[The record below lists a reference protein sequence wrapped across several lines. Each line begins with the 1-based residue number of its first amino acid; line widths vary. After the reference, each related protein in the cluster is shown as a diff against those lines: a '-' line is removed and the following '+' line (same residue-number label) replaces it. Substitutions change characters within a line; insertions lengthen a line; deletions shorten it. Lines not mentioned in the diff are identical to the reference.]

1 MLSQIRGQ
9 DRAIARLR
17 AAVAA
22 DRVAHAYLFAGPV
35 GSGKHATAVAFAAA
49 VNCDELPGE
58 GCGRCASCER
68 IAAGIHPDVRTL
80 EPQGAAHIIP
90 IQTIRAEV
98 VAAVGLPPHEA
109 RVRFFLIEE
118 AAELQ
123 PAAANTLLKTLE
135 EPPAS
140 TRFILGT
147 AAPDKLLPTIRSR
160 CQKVGFA
167 ALPESLRTEI
177 DSSPEAHLSRG
188 PLVGEID
195 SAPGG
200 EDLRERL
207 DRLTDTMLSALADDA
222 AVAAVFDAAA
232 EVGSERTD
240 VAPALR
246 LLAEKLHLQAREAIE
261 GSDLATAARIARRA
275 ALVLDTELAVTMH
288 NAHGQLALEALLSQ
302 MRAVR

>member
-22 DRVAHAYLFAGPV
+22 DRVAHAYLFAGPN

-58 GCGRCASCER
+58 GCGHCASCER

-90 IQTIRAEV
+90 IQTIRDEV

-167 ALPESLRTEI
+167 ALPESLRVEI
-177 DSSPEAHLSRG
+177 DPE
-188 PLVGEID
+188 
-195 SAPGG
+195 PGG
-200 EDLRERL
+200 EDMRERL

-246 LLAEKLHLQAREAIE
+246 LLAEKLHLQARDAIE
-261 GSDLATAARIARRA
+261 GGDLATAARIARRA

>member
-22 DRVAHAYLFAGPV
+22 DRVAHAYLFAGPN

-49 VNCDELPGE
+49 VNCDDLPGE

-90 IQTIRAEV
+90 IQTIRDEV

-167 ALPESLRTEI
+167 ALPESLRAKI
-177 DSSPEAHLSRG
+177 DPE
-188 PLVGEID
+188 
-195 SAPGG
+195 PGA
-200 EDLRERL
+200 EDMRERL

-261 GSDLATAARIARRA
+261 GSDLDTAARIARRA